1 MRHFVRGFRHYLQMK
16 FKCHQGALRRQFHTK
31 IVFGWG
37 SAPHPAGGAHIAP
50 LDPLSEIGKG
60 MGRRG
65 RGGGERKERI
75 EARGRGGEEG
85 EGGVRRENRT
95 PRF

>member
-1 MRHFVRGFRHYLQMK
+1 
-16 FKCHQGALRRQFHTK
+16 
-31 IVFGWG
+31 
-37 SAPHPAGGAHIAP
+37 
-50 LDPLSEIGKG
+50 